1 MQAMEVPPARV
12 WTRRG
17 VVAAL
22 VGFVALM
29 AILHMGIGTIY
40 LTPLQILESL
50 FQRDDSM
57 HSHVVWALRLPRVL
71 ACICAGA
78 LLGMTGAAFQ
88 ALFRNPLADPY
99 VVGVSSGAA
108 VGGALG
114 IVLGVGAGWTGW
126 LLGLGPLVMGTA
138 GGLGAL
144 ALVVS
149 LSIRRG
155 ILDPNA
161 LLLTGVVLSALLSSV
176 LSLILLWSGYD
187 TNVVLGWLLGH
198 MSPAHWNRVT
208 TMGTVLLITAP
219 LMLSFGKQLNVLAIG
234 DETAQRLGVD
244 PHRNRPLI
252 LLIGSVMVAVTVGS
266 IGIVGFLGLVAPHI
280 SRRLLG
286 VDWRYSM
293 LGAGLVGAALLCGAD
308 LLAQRIVANAEVPV
322 GIVTAVIGAPFLIA
336 LMRRKD

>member
-1 MQAMEVPPARV
+1 MGSRRV
-12 WTRRG
+12 I
-17 VVAAL
+17 VAAL
-22 VGFVALM
+22 LAFVALM
-29 AILHMGIGTIY
+29 ALLHMGIGTVY
-40 LTPLQILESL
+40 LSPAEIIEAL
-50 FQRDDSM
+50 FQRDDST
-57 HSHVVWALRLPRVL
+57 HSNIVWALRLPRVL
-71 ACICAGA
+71 ACLCAGA

-88 ALFRNPLADPY
+88 AIFRNPLADPY

-114 IVLGVGAGWTGW
+114 IVLGVGTGW
-126 LLGLGPLVMGTA
+126 GGWWLGLGPLAMGTL

-144 ALVVS
+144 ALVIS

-155 ILDPNA
+155 VLDPSS
-161 LLLTGVVLSALLSSV
+161 LLLTGVVMSALLSSV

-187 TNVVLGWLLGH
+187 TSVVLGWLLGH

-219 LMLSFGKQLNVLAIG
+219 ILLRYAKQLNVLAIS

-244 PHRNRPLI
+244 PHRHRPLI
-252 LLIGSVMVAVTVGS
+252 LVVGSVMVAVTVGS

-280 SRRLLG
+280 ARRLLG

-293 LGAGLVGAALLCGAD
+293 LGAGLVGAGLLCGAD
-308 LLAQRIVANAEVPV
+308 LLAQRIIANAEVPV
-322 GIVTAVIGAPFLIA
+322 GIVTAVLGAPFLIA
-336 LMRRKD
+336 LMRRDR

>member
-1 MQAMEVPPARV
+1 MS
-12 WTRRG
+12 
-17 VVAAL
+17 L
-22 VGFVALM
+22 
-29 AILHMGIGTIY
+29 LHMGIGTIS
-40 LTPLQILESL
+40 LSPAQILEAL
-50 FQRDDSM
+50 IQRDDST
-57 HSHVVWALRLPRVL
+57 HSHIIWALRLPRVL
-71 ACICAGA
+71 ACLVAGA
-78 LLGMTGAAFQ
+78 MLGMTGAAFQ

-114 IVLGVGAGWTGW
+114 IVLGVGVGWSGW
-126 LLGLGPLVMGTA
+126 WMGLGPLAMGTV
-138 GGLGAL
+138 GGLSAL

-149 LSIRRG
+149 LSARRG
-155 ILDPNA
+155 VVDPNA

-208 TMGTVLLITAP
+208 TMATVLAITAP
-219 LMLSFGKQLNVLAIG
+219 LLLWYGKQLNVLAIG

-244 PHRNRPLI
+244 PHRNRPVI
-252 LLIGSVMVAVTVGS
+252 LVIGSVMVAVTVGS

-280 SRRLLG
+280 ARRLLG
-286 VDWRYSM
+286 VDWRLSM
-293 LGAGLVGAALLCGAD
+293 LGAGLVGAGVLCGAD
-308 LLAQRIVANAEVPV
+308 LLAQRIIANAEVPV
-322 GIVTAVIGAPFLIA
+322 GIVTAIIGAPFLIA

>member
-1 MQAMEVPPARV
+1 MGSRHVI
-12 WTRRG
+12 
-17 VVAAL
+17 VAAL
-22 VGFVALM
+22 LAFVALM
-29 AILHMGIGTIY
+29 ALLHMGIGTVY
-40 LTPLQILESL
+40 LSPAEILQAL
-50 FQRDDSM
+50 FQRDDST
-57 HSHVVWALRLPRVL
+57 HANIVWALRFPRVM
-71 ACICAGA
+71 ACVCAGA

-88 ALFRNPLADPY
+88 AIFRNPLADPY

-114 IVLGVGAGWTGW
+114 IVLGVGVGWGGW
-126 LLGLGPLVMGTA
+126 WTGLGPLAMGTL

-144 ALVVS
+144 ALVIS
-149 LSIRRG
+149 LSVRRG
-155 ILDPNA
+155 VLDPSS

-208 TMGTVLLITAP
+208 AMGTVLLITAP
-219 LMLSFGKQLNVLAIG
+219 ILLRYAKQLNVLAIS

-244 PHRNRPLI
+244 PHRHRPLI
-252 LLIGSVMVAVTVGS
+252 LVVGSVMVAVTVGS

-280 SRRLLG
+280 ARRLLG

-293 LGAGLVGAALLCGAD
+293 LGAGLVGAGLLCGAD
-308 LLAQRIVANAEVPV
+308 LVAQRIIANAEVPV

-336 LMRRKD
+336 LMRRDR